1 MDKGRYSGHHENQ
14 ADDTVHTTAVH
25 NLANGQETEDIDG
38 SAEAEGQ
45 QERGGVPVGGHVLG
59 EYGHLQ
65 LAP

>member
-14 ADDTVHTTAVH
+14 ADDTVHATAVH

-45 QERGGVPVGGHVLG
+45 QERGGVPVG
-59 EYGHLQ
+59 
-65 LAP
+65 